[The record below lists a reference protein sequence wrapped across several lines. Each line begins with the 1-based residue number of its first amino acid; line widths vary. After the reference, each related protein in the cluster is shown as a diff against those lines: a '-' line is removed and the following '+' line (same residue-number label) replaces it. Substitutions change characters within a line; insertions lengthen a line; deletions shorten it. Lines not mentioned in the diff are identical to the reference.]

1 MQCLNYLLKTIGEND
16 DVSLEKIYEAI
27 DFCTRF
33 ISNASFL
40 IELSYFRAV
49 ESQDVGSEEI
59 ESQAMELLEQMSL
72 FWVAK
77 SLEAASLEKILQ
89 EHLSVYGRPLCQ
101 IMFRYI
107 IVD

>member
-1 MQCLNYLLKTIGEND
+1 MFPSRKSTKLLIFARGLYPMR
-16 DVSLEKIYEAI
+16 V
-27 DFCTRF
+27 
-33 ISNASFL
+33 FL
-40 IELSYFRAV
+40 IELSCFRAV